1 MTKLKDLKWL
11 ETNVSRCRH
20 FVLGDEPMA
29 LHVITTG
36 FKNEYVAIEEYADS
50 ESYDMFILTGAE
62 VKEKYGIT
70 V

>member
-1 MTKLKDLKWL
+1 MSDMKDLKWV

-20 FVLGDEPMA
+20 FNSGDEPMV

-36 FKNEYVAIEEYADS
+36 FKNEYVVVEECGDT
-50 ESYDMFILTGAE
+50 ESYDMFILLGAE